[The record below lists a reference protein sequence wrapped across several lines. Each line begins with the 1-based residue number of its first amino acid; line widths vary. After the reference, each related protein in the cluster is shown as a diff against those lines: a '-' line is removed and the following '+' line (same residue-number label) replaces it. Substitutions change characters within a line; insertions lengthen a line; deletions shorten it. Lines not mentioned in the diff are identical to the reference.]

1 MPSQA
6 KFLTGSLFG
15 HVASMSMAASIGLIA
30 VFLVDFVDMIFI
42 SMLGSASLAAAIG
55 YAGAILFFTTSFSIG
70 LAIAG
75 GALVAKSLGEGDDA
89 KARHLITNVMIYSV
103 ILGAVFSFIVWM
115 NIETLL
121 GLVGAKGEAL
131 DLAVTYLSVI
141 IPSLP
146 LLAIAMLGTG
156 FLRAYGD
163 GKRAMNAT
171 LIAGVVNAIL
181 DPIFIFGFGLD
192 LVGAAMATVCARI
205 AMAVFAVLPLIKFYG
220 GIERPSLRQFTG
232 DIVPVFAIAIPAILT
247 QLATPIGQAYVTRA
261 MAEFGEAAVAGMAV
275 VSRLTPVSFAVIF
288 ALSGAIGPIMAQ
300 NFGAKQ
306 YDRVSKTF
314 HEGLI
319 FIGIYVVFVT
329 VILFFLRE
337 PIANLFGLEGIAVTL
352 LYLFCGP
359 LALAFFFNGVMF
371 SANAAFNNLGH
382 PFYSTWL
389 NWGRHTLG
397 TIPFVMIG
405 VWLMGAPGV
414 LVGQALGG
422 VVFGVIAWILARRV
436 MEHQGD
442 IPEPAPF
449 SRQARLLQ
457 LLHLRR

>member
-1 MPSQA
+1 MATQA

-15 HVASMSMAASIGLIA
+15 HVANMSMAASLGLIA
-30 VFLVDFVDMIFI
+30 VFMVDFVDMIFI
-42 SMLGSASLAAAIG
+42 SMLGNASLAAAIG

-75 GALVAKSLGEGDDA
+75 GALVARALGEGDEE
-89 KARHLITNVMIYSV
+89 KARHLMSNVMIYGV
-103 ILGAVFSFIVWM
+103 AFGVVFSAVVWL
-115 NIETLL
+115 NIENLL
-121 GLVGAKGEAL
+121 RLVGADGEAL
-131 DLAVTYLSVI
+131 ALGITYLQII
-141 IPSLP
+141 IPSMP
-146 LLAIAMLGTG
+146 LLVISMLGTG

-171 LIAGVVNAIL
+171 IIAGVVNAIL

-192 LVGAAMATVCARI
+192 LVGAAIASVCARA
-205 AMAVFAVLPLIKFYG
+205 AMAIFAVRPLIKVYDGF
-220 GIERPSLRQFTG
+220 ERPKLRQFIG
-232 DIVPVFAIAIPAILT
+232 DLFPVFAIAIPAILT
-247 QLATPIGQAYVTRA
+247 QVATPIGQAYVTRA

-275 VSRLTPVSFAVIF
+275 ISRLTPVSFAVMF

-306 YDRVSKTF
+306 YDRVTKTF
-314 HEGLI
+314 TEGLL
-319 FIGIYVVFVT
+319 FIGIYVVLVAI
-329 VILFFLRE
+329 VLYFLRD
-337 PIANLFGLEGIAVTL
+337 PIAALFGLEGVAITL

-359 LALAFFFNGVMF
+359 LALMFFFNGVIF
-371 SANAAFNNLGH
+371 CANAAFNNLGH

-389 NWGRHTLG
+389 NWGRHTIG
-397 TIPFVMIG
+397 TIPFVMVG
-405 VWLMGAPGV
+405 VWAMGAPGV
-414 LVGQALGG
+414 LVGQSIGG
-422 VVFGVIAWILARRV
+422 VVFGIIAWVLARRV
-436 MEHQGD
+436 MAHQGD